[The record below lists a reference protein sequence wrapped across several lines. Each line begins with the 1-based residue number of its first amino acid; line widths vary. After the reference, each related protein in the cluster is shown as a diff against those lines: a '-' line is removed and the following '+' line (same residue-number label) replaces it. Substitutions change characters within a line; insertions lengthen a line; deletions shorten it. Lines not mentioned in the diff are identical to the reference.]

1 MVLELKDGLDIL
13 NWRFLELRV
22 VAKTFEGSV
31 TNCRNVKNHILSKYL
46 WFSQVQFFKKSIFIR
61 ARLPRSSTY
70 QWYFL
75 TNSSTSSLC
84 HQLKYLSP
92 FNVSK
97 FLGIFTGIWW
107 WFIPHDSIEN
117 PKLNSDPWSK
127 CGWSILT
134 HPYETFTL
142 NMKLFTK
149 WDLKSSLSEHDRG

>member
-97 FLGIFTGIWW
+97 FLGIFTGHMMMIHTTW
-107 WFIPHDSIEN
+107 
-117 PKLNSDPWSK
+117 LNWESK
-127 CGWSILT
+127 TILGPLIKMWLEY
-134 HPYETFTL
+134 PYA
-142 NMKLFTK
+142 
-149 WDLKSSLSEHDRG
+149 SLWNLYP